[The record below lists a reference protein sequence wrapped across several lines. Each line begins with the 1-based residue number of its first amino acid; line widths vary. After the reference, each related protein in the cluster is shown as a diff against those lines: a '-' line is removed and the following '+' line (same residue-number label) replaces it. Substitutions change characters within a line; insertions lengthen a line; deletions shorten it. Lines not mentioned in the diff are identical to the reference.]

1 MRIRNLDDVLTDE
14 LKDIYSAEQQIIKAL
29 PKMAKAADGELRNA
43 FEDHLVQTRIHSD
56 RIQAICD
63 QLNINPK
70 GKKCVGMAG
79 IVKEGEEIL
88 AAQANEDSL
97 KAALIGA
104 AQRVEHYEIAAYGT
118 ARTHARQ
125 LGYISTVNLLEQ
137 TLEEE
142 KQTDQKLTT
151 LAENNVNVK
160 AAMESSEMN
169 TGQAS
174 HKM

>member
-1 MRIRNLDDVLTDE
+1 MKIRNLDDVLTDE
-14 LKDIYSAEQQIIKAL
+14 LKDIYSIEQQLIKAL
-29 PKMAKAADGELRNA
+29 PKMAKASDGELRNA
-43 FEDHLVQTRIHSD
+43 FENHLVQTRIHSD

-63 QLNINPK
+63 QLNISPK
-70 GKKCVGMAG
+70 GKKCMGMQG
-79 IVKEGEEIL
+79 ILKEGDEVL
-88 AAQANEDSL
+88 AADSSPDSL

-142 KQTDQKLTT
+142 KQTDQKLTS
-151 LAENNVNVK
+151 LAENNVNVRS
-160 AAMESSEMN
+160 AMEGSESEMGSN
-169 TGQAS
+169 AR
-174 HKM
+174 M

>member
-1 MRIRNLDDVLTDE
+1 MKIRNLDDVLTDE
-14 LKDIYSAEQQIIKAL
+14 LKDIYSVEQQLIKAL

-63 QLNINPK
+63 QLNISPK
-70 GKKCVGMAG
+70 GKNVPGMAG
-79 IVKEGEEIL
+79 ILKEGEGVL
-88 AAQANEDSL
+88 AADATPDSL

-142 KQTDQKLTT
+142 KQTDKSLRVWQKTMLTSDPPWKGVT
-151 LAENNVNVK
+151 CPPSANVQ
-160 AAMESSEMN
+160 M
-169 TGQAS
+169 
-174 HKM
+174 

>member
-1 MRIRNLDDVLTDE
+1 MKIRNLDDVLTDE
-14 LKDIYSAEQQIIKAL
+14 LKDIYSIEQQLIKAL

-43 FEDHLVQTRIHSD
+43 FENHLVQTRIQAD

-63 QLNINPK
+63 QLNISPK
-70 GKKCVGMAG
+70 GKKCMGMQG
-79 IVKEGEEIL
+79 ILKEGEEVL
-88 AAQANEDSL
+88 AADSSPDSL

-142 KQTDQKLTT
+142 KQADQKLTS
-151 LAENNVNVK
+151 LAENNVNVRS
-160 AAMESSEMN
+160 AMEGSESEMGSN
-169 TGQAS
+169 AR
-174 HKM
+174 M

>member
-1 MRIRNLDDVLTDE
+1 MKIRNLEDVLTDE
-14 LKDIYSAEQQIIKAL
+14 LKDIYSLEQQLIKAL
-29 PKMAKAADGELRNA
+29 PKMAKASDGELRNA
-43 FEDHLVQTRIHSD
+43 FENHLVQTRIHAD
-56 RIQAICD
+56 RVQAICQ

-70 GKKCVGMAG
+70 GKKCYGIAG
-79 IVKEGEEIL
+79 IVKEGEEVIN
-88 AAQANEDSL
+88 ADSNPDSL

-125 LGYISTVNLLEQ
+125 LGFISMVDMLNQ

-142 KQTDQKLTT
+142 KATDQMLTR

-160 AAMESSEMN
+160 AAMEG
-169 TGQAS
+169 TGMAAGSNVQ
-174 HKM
+174 M